1 MIYFDNAATTFP
13 KPDTVYEA
21 VMECMKNYA
30 ANPGRGSYDMAVRAS
45 KKVMETRE
53 EIAKLF
59 NVSNL
64 FNIIFTSSATEG
76 LNMGIKGI
84 LKRGDH
90 VITTAMEHN
99 SVLRPINYLRKK
111 SVKSSIV
118 GADKYGF
125 VSLKNIEKQIRVNTK
140 MIVVNHVSNVTGSI
154 QDIERIGEIARRYGV
169 IFMVDASQSAGVI
182 NIDVNKC
189 NIDVMAFSGHKGLL
203 GPQGTG
209 VLYIREGL
217 EVSEY
222 KSGGTGS
229 NSYSM
234 HQPKFLPDKF
244 ESGTLNTPGIAGLY
258 AGVRFI
264 KEIGMDNIRKH
275 ELELTEALLK
285 ELKKRDYIILYGRED
300 MEDRSAVVS
309 LNVDGVD
316 SSDTAAMLN
325 SKGIGVRNGYHCAPL
340 VHEVIGT
347 KNRGTVRVSPGYFNT
362 LEEIER
368 LVKALDEI
376 HGGITQNE

>member
-1 MIYFDNAATTFP
+1 MIYLDNAATTFP

-30 ANPGRGSYDMAVRAS
+30 ANPGRGSYDIAVKAS
-45 KKVMETRE
+45 KKVMDTRE

-59 NVSNL
+59 NVQNL

-76 LNMGIKGI
+76 LNIGIKGI

-99 SVLRPINYLRKK
+99 SVLRPINCLRKK

-125 VSLKNIEKQIRVNTK
+125 IDSKSIEKQIRSSTK
-140 MIVVNHVSNVTGSI
+140 MIIVNHVSNVTGSI
-154 QDIERIGEIARRYGV
+154 QNIERIGEVARKNGV
-169 IFMVDASQSAGVI
+169 IFMVDASQSAGTI
-182 NIDVNKC
+182 DIDVNKC
-189 NIDVMAFSGHKGLL
+189 NIDVMALSGHKGLL

-209 VLYIREGL
+209 VLYLREGL
-217 EVSEY
+217 KVSEF

-234 HQPKFLPDKF
+234 RQPDFLPDKF

-258 AGVRFI
+258 AGVKFI
-264 KEIGMDNIRKH
+264 KKTGIENIRKH

-285 ELKKRDYIILYGRED
+285 ELKVRDYIILYGKEN
-300 MEDRSAVVS
+300 MENRSAVVS

-316 SSDTAAMLN
+316 SSDTATVLN
-325 SKGIGVRNGYHCAPL
+325 SKGIAVRNGYHCAPL
-340 VHEVIGT
+340 VHEIIKT
-347 KNRGTVRVSPGYFNT
+347 KNKGTVRISPGYFNT
-362 LEEIER
+362 FGEIEQ

-376 HGGITQNE
+376 HGGVIQNE

>member
-1 MIYFDNAATTFP
+1 MIYLDNAATTFP

-21 VMECMKNYA
+21 VIECMKNYA
-30 ANPGRGSYDMAVRAS
+30 ANPGRGSYDMAVKAA
-45 KKVMETRE
+45 KKVMDTRE

-59 NVSNL
+59 NVPNL
-64 FNIIFTSSATEG
+64 FDIIFTSNATEG
-76 LNMGIKGI
+76 LNIGIKGI

-90 VITTAMEHN
+90 VITTVMEHN

-125 VSLKNIEKQIRVNTK
+125 VNPKNIEGQIRSSTK

-154 QDIERIGEIARRYGV
+154 QDIERIGEIAKKHGI
-169 IFMVDASQSAGVI
+169 IFMVDVSQSAGTI
-182 NIDVNKC
+182 DIDVDKC
-189 NIDVMAFSGHKGLL
+189 NIDIMALPGHKGLL

-209 VLYIREGL
+209 VLYIKEGL
-217 EVSEY
+217 KVSEF

-234 HQPKFLPDKF
+234 RQPEFLPDKF

-258 AGVRFI
+258 AGVKFI
-264 KEIGMDNIRKH
+264 KETGIQNIKKH
-275 ELELTEALLK
+275 EFELTEALLK
-285 ELKKRDYIILYGRED
+285 ELKLRDYIILYGKEN

-309 LNVDGVD
+309 FNIDGID

-347 KNRGTVRVSPGYFNT
+347 KNKGTVRISLGYFNT
-362 LEEIER
+362 FEEIEQV
-368 LVKALDEI
+368 VKALDEI
-376 HGGITQNE
+376 HGGID